1 MLDEY
6 RDKGLADTA
15 SAIIESLSPSLKGL
29 TVLELGC
36 GVGALTVELLKRGAS
51 SAVGIDLS
59 PKMIE
64 LARMLA
70 SEAHL
75 SESVTFQIGDGAVAE
90 LKKSDI
96 VILDTVLCCY
106 PDVSSLV
113 DNSSS
118 AAGRF
123 YAISVPDEG
132 RIATKILR
140 IVMPLQN
147 IIVAVAGRAGFRFFV
162 HPTKAIRK
170 RLEDKGFRLLSK
182 SPEGW
187 IWSVFVYAA
196 PLS

>member
-6 RDKGLADTA
+6 RDEGLADTA
-15 SAIIESLSPSLKGL
+15 NAIIESLSPSLKGL

-70 SEAHL
+70 AEAHL

-106 PDVSSLV
+106 PDASSLV

-132 RIATKILR
+132 RMATKLLR
-140 IVMPLQN
+140 AVMPLQN
-147 IIVAVAGRAGFRFFV
+147 IIVAIAGRAGFRFFV
-162 HPTKAIRK
+162 HSTKAIRK
-170 RLEDKGFRLLSK
+170 KLEDKGFRLLSK

-187 IWSVFVYAA
+187 IWSVFLFAA
-196 PLS
+196 PSA